1 MNVSSKLKLEDAVA
15 RTLFD
20 HAPVAMLMIDRA
32 GTVELANS
40 AAEQLFGYS
49 REILLGKPVELLVA
63 PSEPPVPALPRELER
78 DEPVRELSAHEAGLV
93 RHGDALVAVEDEAQQ
108 GRSRP
113 LRPDDEDGPA
123 DARAL

>member
-1 MNVSSKLKLEDAVA
+1 VSSKLKLEDAVA

-49 REILLGKPVELLVA
+49 REILLGKPVELLVPDGLRQQHRQHREAFFKA
-63 PSEPPVPALPRELER
+63 PAARSMGKGRRLA
-78 DEPVRELSAHEAGLV
+78 A
-93 RHGDALVAVEDEAQQ
+93 RHK
-108 GRSRP
+108 RRT
-113 LRPDDEDGPA
+113 
-123 DARAL
+123 